1 MLKTKYQTDKTD
13 LENNIPDTS
22 SLVKKTNYDAKIAD
36 IEGKIPDVTN
46 LATKTV
52 LPTVEK
58 KCLVLVVLLKKQ
70 IIALKLQTLK
80 INLILIIMTNILILQ
95 SL

>member
-22 SLVKKTNYDAKIAD
+22 SLFKKTNYDAKIAD
-36 IEGKIPDVTN
+36 IEGKIPDVSN

-58 KCLVLVVLLKKQ
+58 KWLVLAALLKK
-70 IIALKLQTLK
+70 
-80 INLILIIMTNILILQ
+80 
-95 SL
+95 